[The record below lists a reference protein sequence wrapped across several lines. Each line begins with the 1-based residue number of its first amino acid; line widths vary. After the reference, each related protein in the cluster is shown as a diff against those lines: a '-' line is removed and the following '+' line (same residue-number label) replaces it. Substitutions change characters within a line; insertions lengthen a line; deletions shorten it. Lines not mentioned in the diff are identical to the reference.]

1 MTKVIAARHSAVTTP
16 PSAAADRRLAPA
28 PAAPAHGQV
37 FHSSELPALHE
48 EFIDEWQVFPQTP
61 ATQVRQQEHWVRA
74 RPGSFSTHGVLV
86 AFSATRRV
94 ASLGLATVVL
104 SLLPVGHSNAAT
116 YPTSEYAVPFGQT
129 YTKGTLTWY
138 NRSVQLT
145 EEHKSVSASSCRL
158 TYAVAYRSDGGPNTT
173 RLSERTTKPVCGK
186 SIAISVAV
194 PADVVGGADFLYICL
209 DDPRNT

>member
-1 MTKVIAARHSAVTTP
+1 M
-16 PSAAADRRLAPA
+16 
-28 PAAPAHGQV
+28 
-37 FHSSELPALHE
+37 
-48 EFIDEWQVFPQTP
+48 
-61 ATQVRQQEHWVRA
+61 
-74 RPGSFSTHGVLV
+74 
-86 AFSATRRV
+86 
-94 ASLGLATVVL
+94 
-104 SLLPVGHSNAAT
+104 LPVGHSNAAT

-145 EEHKSVSASSCRL
+145 GEQKSVSTSSCRL
-158 TYAVAYRSDGGPNTT
+158 TYVAAYRSDGGPNTT

-209 DDPRNT
+209 DDLRNHLNCLTFNRP